1 MNEAHVGNIFF
12 EYEMNQQGLRRL
24 KDAENFIVD
33 LLKKVPRL
41 NNVDAKIF
49 LQDMYETFYGICN
62 HLDPNKNALASVML
76 HPAEDIN
83 AGSFLE
89 DSMRLYI
96 SRGIKDIYGLN
107 FIEFMELPRDIIRM
121 MLDISSEENSR
132 KAAAISQIEANLNK

>member
-1 MNEAHVGNIFF
+1 
-12 EYEMNQQGLRRL
+12 MNQQGLRKL
-24 KDAENFIVD
+24 KDAESFIVD
-33 LLKKVPRL
+33 LLKKVPRF

-62 HLDPNKNALASVML
+62 HLDPHKNALVSVML

-121 MLDISSEENSR
+121 MLDIASEESSR

>member
-1 MNEAHVGNIFF
+1 
-12 EYEMNQQGLRRL
+12 MNQQGLRRL

-33 LLKKVPRL
+33 LLKKVPRLNQL

-62 HLDPNKNALASVML
+62 HLDPNKNALVSVML